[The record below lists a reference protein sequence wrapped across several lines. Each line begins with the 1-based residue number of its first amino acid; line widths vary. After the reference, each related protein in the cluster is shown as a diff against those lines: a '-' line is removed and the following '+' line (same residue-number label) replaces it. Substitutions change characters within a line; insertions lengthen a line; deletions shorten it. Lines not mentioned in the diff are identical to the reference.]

1 MSTGHDLLVFGG
13 AARTGLALV
22 AHARRRGLR
31 VAAFVRP
38 GRDTAGL
45 AALGVTLVRG
55 DAFSPEDCRRA
66 FSETMPQAA
75 LSVLGGKDASGRR
88 VDAEGNLNVIDAAE
102 AWLPGLR
109 FLLLTSVGCGEQYAA
124 LPPPIRQALGEALE
138 AKTRAEEHLRASS
151 LAWTIVRPT
160 GLADATPQ
168 GRYRL
173 CETPEMAFTAYL
185 ARDDA
190 ALAALEVLLANDTR
204 KRALSI
210 LPESAGV

>member
-1 MSTGHDLLVFGG
+1 MSAGHDLLVFGG

-22 AHARRRGLR
+22 AHARRRGLS
-31 VAAFVRP
+31 VACLVRP
-38 GRDTAGL
+38 GRDS
-45 AALGVTLVRG
+45 AALEALGARVVRG

-66 FSETMPQAA
+66 FAEAA
-75 LSVLGGKDASGRR
+75 PRAAVSLLGGKDQSGRR

-102 AWLPGLR
+102 AWLTGLR

-138 AKTRAEEHLRASS
+138 AKTRAEEHLRASTLDWS
-151 LAWTIVRPT
+151 IVRPT
-160 GLADATPQ
+160 GLADAPPQ

-190 ALAALEVLLANDTR
+190 ALAALEALLADDTR
-204 KRALSI
+204 KRALSV
-210 LPESAGV
+210 LPET